1 MDPSQM
7 PKEWFT
13 LPSFA
18 LHVTVY
24 IDPSNVDKFFS
35 AMKPAF
41 EGCANEPECL
51 YFEIFQDPVDAG
63 KISWV
68 ENWSKNLEWFAKVSQ
83 CSNR

>member
-7 PKEWFT
+7 PPEWFT

-24 IDPSNVDKFFS
+24 IDPSNVDKFFA

-41 EGCANEPECL
+41 EAVANEPECL
-51 YFEIFQDPVDAG
+51 YFEIFQDPVEAG
-63 KISWV
+63 RISWV
-68 ENWSKNLEWFAKVSQ
+68 ENWSKNLEWFAKV
-83 CSNR
+83 R